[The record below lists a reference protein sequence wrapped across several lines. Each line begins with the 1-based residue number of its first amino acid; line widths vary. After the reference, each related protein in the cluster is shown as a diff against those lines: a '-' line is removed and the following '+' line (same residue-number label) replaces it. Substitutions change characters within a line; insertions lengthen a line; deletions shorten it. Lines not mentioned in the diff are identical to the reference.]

1 MKKEKKVK
9 YSKKGGNYS
18 TFYGPFDP
26 VNHNIYALS
35 NNEQKKHINDMVNK
49 KNKSEQEYAENV
61 NEFNRKQDELNQ
73 KRLKDID
80 TININKSLNQQNNQ
94 FILKGLITIFAWI
107 SLKIQQFIE
116 WVFIIAS
123 KFGNYITNLIK
134 SIGNFT
140 WQELWKGTY
149 KFLKD
154 FLGLIP
160 RFIQFLKET
169 FTNSKAMQ
177 IFIIFICGLIL
188 IAIVVILILLLFTN
202 VFGISIPSLS
212 CNFPNT
218 YNFNIFGPDLYNNTK
233 SLINNYK
240 PSYDSMPRFNLT
252 FKDFISNPF
261 VFLSTFFIYIGH
273 SVKYILFPADMVRHL
288 SYISA
293 KSTTNLKN
301 ALGYI
306 DNTSLYKTDR
316 EIFNEGR
323 SDNIFN
329 IDTSLISD
337 KNLLREKQIP
347 DSGTVLTIGYPKDI
361 IWNFS
366 QEDYFNTEYNK
377 LPESL
382 LDYKNSSNSLSLNEK
397 KQIIIPW
404 ISNGEYYKLSCSDA
418 IFKNNEKAN
427 ILIDNDDNTC
437 SINTNNDAIKYK
449 EPKKR
454 YIKTD
459 DISNF
464 VP

>member
-1 MKKEKKVK
+1 MKKEKKV
-9 YSKKGGNYS
+9 KKGGNYS

-35 NNEQKKHINDMVNK
+35 DNEQKKHINDMINK
-49 KNKSEQEYAENV
+49 RDKSQQEHQENI
-61 NEFNRKQDELNQ
+61 NEFNKKQEELIQ
-73 KRLKDID
+73 KKLKDID
-80 TININKSLNQQNNQ
+80 TFNFNKKLNQQKYEFN
-94 FILKGLITIFAWI
+94 LKGLFTFFAWI
-107 SLKIQQFIE
+107 ISKIGEFGKWLFKI
-116 WVFIIAS
+116 FG
-123 KFGNYITNLIK
+123 KFGNYITELIK
-134 SIGNFT
+134 SIGDFS
-140 WQELWKGTY
+140 WQELWKGI
-149 KFLKD
+149 LK
-154 FLGLIP
+154 
-160 RFIQFLKET
+160 T
-169 FTNSKAMQ
+169 FKYIISCFGYIIELFTDSKASEK
-177 IFIIFICGLIL
+177 IIIFICGLIL

-218 YNFNIFGPDLYNNTK
+218 YNFNIFGPDLYNNNK

-240 PSYDSMPRFNLT
+240 PSYDSIPRFNLT

-261 VFLSTFFIYIGH
+261 VFLSTFFIYMGH
-273 SVKYILFPADMVRHL
+273 SINYILFPADIVRHL

-293 KSTTNLKN
+293 KSTINIKN

-347 DSGTVLTIGYPKDI
+347 DSGSVLTIGYPKDI